1 MDLCFYTLSDIQKYK
16 NDIVELNRFVEYHY
30 PHTQHKTKQFIFIW
44 LVIQSGQQWSCYTF
58 EERYTGRY
66 DFIFGCIPYR
76 CAEEAWLACHHYKLV
91 LLAGK
96 SGLNWLWHFA
106 KSLLSDPQ

>member
-1 MDLCFYTLSDIQKYK
+1 MDVCFYTLSDIQKYK

-44 LVIQSGQQWSCYTF
+44 LVIQSGQPWSCYTF

-66 DFIFGCIPYR
+66 HFIFGCIPYR
-76 CAEEAWLACHHYKLV
+76 CAEEAWLACHHDELV

-96 SGLNWLWHFA
+96 SGLNWLQKGCK
-106 KSLLSDPQ
+106 KSFI